1 MKRLYWLAIVG
12 LGLICVIYIWWFQHQ
27 NKSSH
32 SAISARGA
40 STMVAVSGGAR
51 FVDNSN
57 NADKVSESRT
67 NSRVDLKTRLATAG
81 FRSGTGFQ
89 CGFENPSKEWEFV
102 QTLVPEDEDE
112 LLTLFHAQSA
122 LRDRVQYMRMMV
134 QCGGDKSALALIN
147 TIKSQKGIF
156 QTPDIDENYDALH
169 VCIYE
174 LGAISTR
181 SEIARQFL
189 GEATDEEYWKLNRQ
203 HTVTDYIEP
212 HENRY
217 LASEA
222 IKALA
227 RGGHPEA
234 MELINTMRQWE
245 PHRAKLWAGAL
256 VDAVFEYEM
265 AGRGYSVKLSFID
278 SMMEFQAWKKTD
290 TGREWKQWSAE
301 MRMLAD

>member
-122 LRDRVQYMRMMV
+122 LRDRVQYMRMMI

-245 PHRAKLWAGAL
+245 PHRARLWAGAL

-265 AGRGYSVKLSFID
+265 ARRGYSVKLSFID
-278 SMMEFQAWKKTD
+278 SMREFQAWKKTD
-290 TGREWKQWSAE
+290 TGRNWNQW
-301 MRMLAD
+301 ADGMMNLQD

>member
-1 MKRLYWLAIVG
+1 MKRQYWLPVFA
-12 LGLICVIYIWWFQHQ
+12 LGLIWIIYLLLQRRT
-27 NKSSH
+27 NPNDPAVSD
-32 SAISARGA
+32 RGA
-40 STMVAVSGGAR
+40 STMVALSGGAR
-51 FVDNSN
+51 FVVKSN
-57 NADKVSESRT
+57 NADNVSESRT
-67 NSRVDLKTRLATAG
+67 NSRVDLKTRLASAG

-89 CGFENPSKEWEFV
+89 CGFENPSKEWKFV
-102 QTLVPEDEDE
+102 QTLLPEDEDE

-122 LRDRVQYMRMMV
+122 LSNRVQYMRMMI

-147 TIKSQKGIF
+147 TIKSQKEKF
-156 QTPDIDENYDALH
+156 KSPDIDENYDALH
-169 VCIYE
+169 VCLYE
-174 LGAISTR
+174 LGPISTR

-189 GEATDEEYWKLNRQ
+189 GEAADEEYWKLNRQ

-245 PHRAKLWAGAL
+245 PQRAKLWAGAL
-256 VDAVFEYEM
+256 VDAVFEYEV
-265 AGRGYSVKLSFID
+265 ALRGDSVRIGFID
-278 SMMEFQAWKKTD
+278 DFNEFLAWKKTKS
-290 TGREWKQWSAE
+290 GKEWNQWADE
-301 MRMLAD
+301 MRNLQD

>member
-1 MKRLYWLAIVG
+1 MKRLYWLVIVG

-122 LRDRVQYMRMMV
+122 LRDRVQYMRMMI

-245 PHRAKLWAGAL
+245 PHRARLWAGAL

-265 AGRGYSVKLSFID
+265 ARRGYSVKLSFID
-278 SMMEFQAWKKTD
+278 SMREFQAWKKTD

-301 MRMLAD
+301 MRNLQD

>member
-1 MKRLYWLAIVG
+1 MKRLYWLVIVG

-245 PHRAKLWAGAL
+245 SQRAKLWASAL

-265 AGRGYSVKLSFID
+265 ARRGYSVKLSFID
-278 SMMEFQAWKKTD
+278 SMREFQAWKKTD
-290 TGREWKQWSAE
+290 TGRNWNQW
-301 MRMLAD
+301 ADGMMNLQD

>member
-1 MKRLYWLAIVG
+1 MKRLYWLVIVG

-234 MELINTMRQWE
+234 MKLINTMRQWE
-245 PHRAKLWAGAL
+245 PHRARLWAGAL

-265 AGRGYSVKLSFID
+265 ARRGYSVKLSFID
-278 SMMEFQAWKKTD
+278 SMREFQAWKKTD
-290 TGREWKQWSAE
+290 TGRNWNQW
-301 MRMLAD
+301 ADGMMNLQD

>member
-1 MKRLYWLAIVG
+1 MKIQYWLPVFALV
-12 LGLICVIYIWWFQHQ
+12 LIWIIY
-27 NKSSH
+27 SSLLRRTNP
-32 SAISARGA
+32 SDAAVSDRGA
-40 STMVAVSGGAR
+40 STMVALSRGDR
-51 FVDNSN
+51 FLNKSN
-57 NADKVSESRT
+57 NANKLSESPT
-67 NSRVDLKTRLATAG
+67 NSRVNLSIRLAAAG
-81 FRSGTGFQ
+81 FRPGTGFQ
-89 CGFENPSKEWEFV
+89 CGFENPSREWEFV

-122 LRDRVQYMRMMV
+122 LSNRVQYMRMMIE
-134 QCGGDKSALALIN
+134 CGGDKSALALIN
-147 TIKSQKGIF
+147 TIKSQKEKF
-156 QTPDIDENYDALH
+156 KSPDIDENYDALH

-174 LGAISTR
+174 LGPISTR

-189 GEATDEEYWKLNRQ
+189 GEAADEEYWKLNRQ

-245 PHRAKLWAGAL
+245 SQRAKLWASAL

-265 AGRGYSVKLSFID
+265 ARRGYSVKLSFID
-278 SMMEFQAWKKTD
+278 SMREFQAWKKTD
-290 TGREWKQWSAE
+290 TGRNWNQW
-301 MRMLAD
+301 ADGMMNLQD

>member
-1 MKRLYWLAIVG
+1 MKRQYWLPVFG
-12 LGLICVIYIWWFQHQ
+12 LGLIWIIYLLLQRRT
-27 NKSSH
+27 NPNDPAVSD
-32 SAISARGA
+32 RGT
-40 STMVAVSGGAR
+40 STMVASSGGAR
-51 FVDNSN
+51 FIVKSN

-67 NSRVDLKTRLATAG
+67 NSRVDLKTRLASAG

-89 CGFENPSKEWEFV
+89 CGFENPSKEWKFV
-102 QTLVPEDEDE
+102 QTLLPEDEDE

-122 LRDRVQYMRMMV
+122 LSNRVQYMRMMI

-147 TIKSQKGIF
+147 TIKSQKEKF
-156 QTPDIDENYDALH
+156 KSPDIDENYDALH
-169 VCIYE
+169 VCLYE
-174 LGAISTR
+174 LGPISTR
-181 SEIARQFL
+181 SEMARQFL
-189 GEATDEEYWKLNRQ
+189 GEAADEEYWKLNRQ

-245 PHRAKLWAGAL
+245 PQRAKLWAGAL

-265 AGRGYSVKLSFID
+265 ASRGYSVKLSFID
-278 SMMEFQAWKKTD
+278 SFMEFQAWKKTD
-290 TGREWKQWSAE
+290 SGRNWNQWADE
-301 MRMLAD
+301 MMNLQD

>member
-122 LRDRVQYMRMMV
+122 LRDRVQYMRMMI

-245 PHRAKLWAGAL
+245 SQRAKLWASAL

-265 AGRGYSVKLSFID
+265 ARRGYSVKLSFID
-278 SMMEFQAWKKTD
+278 SMREFQAWKKTD
-290 TGREWKQWSAE
+290 TGRNWNQW
-301 MRMLAD
+301 ADGMMNLQD

>member
-1 MKRLYWLAIVG
+1 MKRLYWLVIVG

-245 PHRAKLWAGAL
+245 SQRAKLWASAL

-265 AGRGYSVKLSFID
+265 ARRGYSVKLSFID
-278 SMMEFQAWKKTD
+278 SMREFQAWKKTD

-301 MRMLAD
+301 MRNLQD

>member
-1 MKRLYWLAIVG
+1 
-12 LGLICVIYIWWFQHQ
+12 
-27 NKSSH
+27 
-32 SAISARGA
+32 
-40 STMVAVSGGAR
+40 MVALSGGAR
-51 FVDNSN
+51 FVVKSN
-57 NADKVSESRT
+57 NADNVSESRT
-67 NSRVDLKTRLATAG
+67 NSRVDLKTRLASAG

-89 CGFENPSKEWEFV
+89 CGFENPSKEWKFV
-102 QTLVPEDEDE
+102 QTLLPEDEDE

-122 LRDRVQYMRMMV
+122 LSNRVQYMRMMI

-147 TIKSQKGIF
+147 TIKSQKKKF
-156 QTPDIDENYDALH
+156 KSPDIDENYDALH
-169 VCIYE
+169 VCLYE
-174 LGAISTR
+174 LGPISTR

-189 GEATDEEYWKLNRQ
+189 GEAADEEYWKLNRQ

-245 PHRAKLWAGAL
+245 PQRAKLWAGAL

-278 SMMEFQAWKKTD
+278 SFMEFQGWKKTD
-290 TGREWKQWSAE
+290 TGRKWNQWADE
-301 MRMLAD
+301 MLMLAD

>member
-1 MKRLYWLAIVG
+1 MKRQYWLPVFA
-12 LGLICVIYIWWFQHQ
+12 LGLIWIIYLLLQRRT
-27 NKSSH
+27 NPNDAAVSD
-32 SAISARGA
+32 RGA
-40 STMVAVSGGAR
+40 STMVALSGGAR
-51 FVDNSN
+51 FVVKSN

-67 NSRVDLKTRLATAG
+67 NSRVDLKTRLASAG
-81 FRSGTGFQ
+81 FQSGTGFQ
-89 CGFENPSKEWEFV
+89 CGFENPSKEWKFV
-102 QTLVPEDEDE
+102 QTLLPEDEGE

-122 LRDRVQYMRMMV
+122 LSNRVQYMRMMI

-147 TIKSQKGIF
+147 TIKSQKEKF
-156 QTPDIDENYDALH
+156 KSPDIDENYDALH
-169 VCIYE
+169 VCLYE
-174 LGAISTR
+174 LGPISTR

-189 GEATDEEYWKLNRQ
+189 GEAADEEYWKLNRQ

-245 PHRAKLWAGAL
+245 PQRAKLWAGAL

-278 SMMEFQAWKKTD
+278 SFMEFQGWKKTD
-290 TGREWKQWSAE
+290 TGRKWNQWADE
-301 MRMLAD
+301 MLMLAD

>member
-1 MKRLYWLAIVG
+1 MKRLYWLVIVG

-203 HTVTDYIEP
+203 HTVTDYIDP

-245 PHRAKLWAGAL
+245 PHRARLWAGAL

-265 AGRGYSVKLSFID
+265 ARRGYSVKLSFID
-278 SMMEFQAWKKTD
+278 SMREFQAWKKTD
-290 TGREWKQWSAE
+290 TGREWKQW
-301 MRMLAD
+301 ADGMMNLQD

>member
-1 MKRLYWLAIVG
+1 
-12 LGLICVIYIWWFQHQ
+12 
-27 NKSSH
+27 
-32 SAISARGA
+32 
-40 STMVAVSGGAR
+40 MVAVSGGAR

-245 PHRAKLWAGAL
+245 PHRARLWAGAL

-290 TGREWKQWSAE
+290 TGREWKQW
-301 MRMLAD
+301 ADGMMNLQD

>member
-245 PHRAKLWAGAL
+245 SQRAKLWASAL

-265 AGRGYSVKLSFID
+265 ARRGYSVKLSFID
-278 SMMEFQAWKKTD
+278 SMREFQAWKKTD
-290 TGREWKQWSAE
+290 TGRNWNQW
-301 MRMLAD
+301 ADGMMNLQD

>member
-1 MKRLYWLAIVG
+1 MKIQYWLPVFALV
-12 LGLICVIYIWWFQHQ
+12 LIWIIY
-27 NKSSH
+27 SSLLRRTNP
-32 SAISARGA
+32 SDAAVSDRGA
-40 STMVAVSGGAR
+40 STMVALSGGNR
-51 FVDNSN
+51 FVNKSN
-57 NADKVSESRT
+57 NADKVSESPA
-67 NSRVDLKTRLATAG
+67 NSRVDLKIRLAAAG
-81 FRSGTGFQ
+81 FRPGTGFQ
-89 CGFENPSKEWEFV
+89 CGFENPSREWEFV

-122 LRDRVQYMRMMV
+122 LSNRVQYMRMMI
-134 QCGGDKSALALIN
+134 QCGGDKSALVLIN
-147 TIKSQKGIF
+147 TIKSQKGKF
-156 QTPDIDENYDALH
+156 KSPDIDENYDALH

-174 LGAISTR
+174 LGPISTR

-189 GEATDEEYWKLNRQ
+189 GEAADEEYWKLNRQ

-245 PHRAKLWAGAL
+245 SQRAKLWASAL

-265 AGRGYSVKLSFID
+265 ARRGYSVKLSFID
-278 SMMEFQAWKKTD
+278 SMREFQAWKKTD
-290 TGREWKQWSAE
+290 TGRNWNQW
-301 MRMLAD
+301 ADGMMNLQD

>member
-1 MKRLYWLAIVG
+1 MKRQYWLPVFA
-12 LGLICVIYIWWFQHQ
+12 LGLIWIIYLLLQRRT
-27 NKSSH
+27 NPNDPAVSD
-32 SAISARGA
+32 RGA
-40 STMVAVSGGAR
+40 STMVALSGGAR

-245 PHRAKLWAGAL
+245 SQRAKLWASAL

-265 AGRGYSVKLSFID
+265 ARRGYSVKLSFID
-278 SMMEFQAWKKTD
+278 SMREFQAWKKTD
-290 TGREWKQWSAE
+290 TGRNWNQW
-301 MRMLAD
+301 ADGMMNLQD

>member
-1 MKRLYWLAIVG
+1 MKRLYWLVIVG

-67 NSRVDLKTRLATAG
+67 NSRVDLKTRLAAAG
-81 FRSGTGFQ
+81 FRPGTGFQ
-89 CGFENPSKEWEFV
+89 CGFENPSREWEFV

-245 PHRAKLWAGAL
+245 PHRARLWAGAL

-265 AGRGYSVKLSFID
+265 ARRGYSVKLSFID
-278 SMMEFQAWKKTD
+278 SMREFQAWKKTD

-301 MRMLAD
+301 MRNLQD

>member
-1 MKRLYWLAIVG
+1 MKRLYWLVIVG

-245 PHRAKLWAGAL
+245 PHRARLWAGAL

-265 AGRGYSVKLSFID
+265 ARRGYSVKLSFID
-278 SMMEFQAWKKTD
+278 SMREFQAWKKTD

-301 MRMLAD
+301 MRNLQD

>member
-1 MKRLYWLAIVG
+1 MG
-12 LGLICVIYIWWFQHQ
+12 LGLIFAIYIWWFQHQ

-245 PHRAKLWAGAL
+245 PNRAKLWAGAL

>member
-1 MKRLYWLAIVG
+1 LA
-12 LGLICVIYIWWFQHQ
+12 
-27 NKSSH
+27 
-32 SAISARGA
+32 A
-40 STMVAVSGGAR
+40 
-51 FVDNSN
+51 
-57 NADKVSESRT
+57 
-67 NSRVDLKTRLATAG
+67 AG
-81 FRSGTGFQ
+81 FRTGTGFQ
-89 CGFENPSKEWEFV
+89 CGFENPSREWEFV

-122 LRDRVQYMRMMV
+122 LSNRVQYMRMMI

-147 TIKSQKGIF
+147 TIKSQKEKF
-156 QTPDIDENYDALH
+156 KSPDIDENYDALH

-174 LGAISTR
+174 LGPISTR

-189 GEATDEEYWKLNRQ
+189 GEAADEEYWKLNRQ

-245 PHRAKLWAGAL
+245 SQRAKLWASAL

-265 AGRGYSVKLSFID
+265 ARRGYSVKLSFID
-278 SMMEFQAWKKTD
+278 SMREFQAWKKKD
-290 TGREWKQWSAE
+290 TGRNWNQW
-301 MRMLAD
+301 ADGMMNLQD